1 MGRKLAVVL
10 VLAVIGLSLIATG
23 AFAGTT
29 CQQLIDKCKQKC
41 RPTTTTCPTTTTTC
55 PTTTTT
61 TCPTTTTTTSPT
73 TTTTRISVAVAE
85 KVVAKAAPKARIRR
99 EVQVLPFTGLPV
111 NPLFPALAGIA
122 LLAVSGIRSS
132 RHKDDN

>member
-1 MGRKLAVVL
+1 
-10 VLAVIGLSLIATG
+10 
-23 AFAGTT
+23 
-29 CQQLIDKCKQKC
+29 
-41 RPTTTTCPTTTTTC
+41 
-55 PTTTTT
+55 
-61 TCPTTTTTTSPT
+61 
-73 TTTTRISVAVAE
+73 VAE